1 MKTTLAATLAALAIG
16 LSATASLAQD
26 APQQRRPPGPPD
38 GQGRP
43 GGPPDGQGRGF
54 GGPQDGQGR
63 GFGGGG
69 FRPPMSP
76 IQQALD
82 ANNDGTIDEAEMK
95 NAVAALKKLDKDN
108 DGRISPEEMRPE
120 GMGRGGFGGPGGP
133 GGQGGQGF
141 GGPGGQF
148 GGPGGPGSPGGPGGQ
163 GGGFGG
169 GDFAARMMENDKN
182 KDGKLTRD
190 ELPEPMQRM
199 FERGDANGDGVMD
212 KAEIDAMAQR
222 MQQSQGGGRGGPG
235 GPGGQGGFGGRP
247 GQGPGGQPGQ
257 PQRPPLEQ

>member
-1 MKTTLAATLAALAIG
+1 MKNTLTATLAALAIG
-16 LSATASLAQD
+16 LSAAASLAQD

-54 GGPQDGQGR
+54 GGPPDGQGR

-69 FRPPMSP
+69 NFRPPISP
-76 IQQALD
+76 LQQALD
-82 ANNDGTIDEAEMK
+82 ANSDGIIDDAEMK

-120 GMGRGGFGGPGGP
+120 GMGRGGFGGGG
-133 GGQGGQGF
+133 G
-141 GGPGGQF
+141 F
-148 GGPGGPGSPGGPGGQ
+148 GGPGGPGFGGGLGGQFGGPGGPGGQ

-169 GDFAARMMENDKN
+169 GDFVARLMENDKN

-199 FERGDANGDGVMD
+199 FERGDANGDGAMD
-212 KAEIDAMAQR
+212 KAEIEAMAQR
-222 MQQSQGGGRGGPG
+222 MRQFQDGGRGGPG

-247 GQGPGGQPGQ
+247 GQGGPGGQPGQ